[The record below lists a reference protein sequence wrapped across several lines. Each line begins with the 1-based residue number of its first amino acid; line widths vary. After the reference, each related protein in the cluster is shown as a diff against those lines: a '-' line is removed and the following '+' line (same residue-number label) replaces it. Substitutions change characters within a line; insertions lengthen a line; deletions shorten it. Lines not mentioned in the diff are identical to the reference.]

1 MEKGSREMKNK
12 FLVVNIIF
20 CLLFFAGGSFA
31 ETLEQAWKIG
41 LKVDHIIKAA
51 GEDTNSKAAQLA
63 AAKGLRLPTLNIGA
77 GYLWLDNEP
86 GAYIYGSEF
95 STADDRSLSY
105 QATVSLPLYTHFQ
118 ISSAIDAATANLKAG
133 EFTEAAARQKVKL
146 KIAEAYIAILL
157 RKQQTDVALS
167 HEQSLAAHT
176 ADVKNLHEVGMVPVN
191 DLLAAQVA
199 LANAKQMLLQA
210 QNRLDIAR
218 SAYNRQL
225 NRPLDYT
232 VDISPIPLSYPTAD
246 LADLSRMAGEKRPE
260 LMALTQQVEALQ
272 FQAKSAKAESGPK
285 LMLRSGYDY
294 RENSHQVNEGVWQAM
309 VMASWDI
316 FDGNVAKNKGRALQS
331 RSRSLAEQQHE
342 LLTLIQLQVRQSWLD
357 MEESRKRIKVTKET
371 LNQAEENLKVTR
383 NRYKEGV
390 GTNTEVLDA
399 ETLRTINYVNYDKA
413 GNDAV
418 QAVIRLHYATG
429 NL

>member
-1 MEKGSREMKNK
+1 MKK
-12 FLVVNIIF
+12 IFLAVTIIF
-20 CLLFFAGGSFA
+20 CSLIFAGGSYA
-31 ETLEQAWKIG
+31 ETLEQAWEIG
-41 LKVDHIIKAA
+41 LKVDHVIKAA

-63 AAKGLRLPTLNIGA
+63 VAKGKRLPTINLGA

-86 GAYIYGSEF
+86 GGYIYGTEF
-95 STADDRSLSY
+95 STADKRSLFY
-105 QATVSLPLYTHFQ
+105 QATVSLPVYTHFR

-133 EFTEAAARQKVKL
+133 KFTEAAARQKVKL

-157 RKQQTDVALS
+157 RKLQTDVALS
-167 HEQSLAAHT
+167 HEQSLAAHM
-176 ADVKNLHEVGMVPVN
+176 ADVKNLHDVGMVPVN

-199 LANAKQMLLQA
+199 LANARQMLLQA
-210 QNRLDIAR
+210 RNRLDIAR
-218 SAYNRQL
+218 SGYNRLL

-232 VDISPIPLSYPTAD
+232 VDISPIPLSYPTVD

-260 LMALTQQVEALQ
+260 LMALTQQVEALK

-285 LMLRSGYDY
+285 VMLRSGYDS

-331 RSRSLAEQQHE
+331 KSRALAEQQQE
-342 LLTLIQLQVRQSWLD
+342 LLTLIQLQVRQAWLD
-357 MEESRKRIKVTKET
+357 MGESRKRVKVTKET
-371 LNQAEENLKVTR
+371 LDQAEENLKVTR
-383 NRYKEGV
+383 NRYKEGI

-418 QAVIRLHYATG
+418 LAVIHLHYAIG

>member
-1 MEKGSREMKNK
+1 MKK
-12 FLVVNIIF
+12 FFLAVTMILCALV
-20 CLLFFAGGSFA
+20 FAGYSFA
-31 ETLEQAWKIG
+31 ETLEQAWEIG

-51 GEDTNSKAAQLA
+51 EEDTNSQAAQLA
-63 AAKGLRLPTLNIGA
+63 AAKGQRLPTINLGA

-86 GAYIYGSEF
+86 GAYLYGTKF

-105 QATVSLPLYTHFQ
+105 QATVSLPLYTNFQ

-133 EFTEAAARQKVKL
+133 EFTETAARQKVKL

-157 RKQQTDVALS
+157 RKQQTEVALS

-176 ADVKNLHEVGMVPVN
+176 ADVKNLHDVGMVPIN

-199 LANAKQMLLQA
+199 LANARQMLLQA

-218 SAYNRQL
+218 SGYNRQL
-225 NRPLDYT
+225 NRPLDYA
-232 VDISPIPLSYPTAD
+232 VDIAPIPFSYPTVD
-246 LADLSRMAGEKRPE
+246 LANLSRMAGENRPE

-272 FQAKSAKAESGPK
+272 FQAKSAKAKSGPQV
-285 LMLRSGYDY
+285 MLKSGYDY

-331 RSRSLAEQQHE
+331 KSRALAEQQQE
-342 LLTLIQLQVRQSWLD
+342 LLTLIQLQVRQAWLN
-357 MEESRKRIKVTKET
+357 MEESRKRVKVTKET
-371 LNQAEENLKVTR
+371 LEQAEENLKVTR

-413 GNDAV
+413 VNDAV
-418 QAVIRLHYATG
+418 LAVIRLHYATG